1 VSSLVPPT
9 PRLLLIGAAAFV
21 ALRLAV
27 FTALAWGHGGL
38 VTAMCQFDCFW
49 YTRIGTEGYLSDTH
63 WANLGAAPNW
73 AFFPLFPLL
82 LGALARVTG
91 MSGQVAGMVLSNL
104 FLVGLLLVGARY
116 LRERGVAAS
125 PFLWFGFV
133 LALPHTLFFSAVY
146 TEALFALLS
155 LGCLLALRLNLGLVA
170 GFCAALASATR
181 PQGILLAPIVAAYG
195 LRALYAR
202 RAEGDFLRRLGD
214 AALPLALAPLGLC
227 AYVAAQYWI
236 TGDGLLFNHVQ
247 IHWRREWLGP
257 LEWFR
262 IGLMSW
268 DWHRLPKEPTH
279 SYETAWALAG
289 LGMALWC
296 AWCRRWAEAFFLA
309 ASILLPAASGLDSLP
324 RYVAT
329 NPVFLAS
336 TFSLLARLPP
346 RVLGFVVLPMLALAH
361 VPLLLAWYRAWG
373 AVF

>member
-1 VSSLVPPT
+1 M
-9 PRLLLIGAAAFV
+9 LLAGAAALV
-21 ALRLAV
+21 VLRLAV
-27 FTALAWGHGGL
+27 FTALAWDHGGL
-38 VTAMCQFDCFW
+38 VKAMCQFDCFW
-49 YTRIGTEGYLSDTH
+49 YVRIGTQGYLSDTH

-73 AFFPLFPLL
+73 AFFPLYPLL
-82 LGALARVTG
+82 LGALAAATG
-91 MSGQVAGMVLSNL
+91 LSGQLAGMVLSNL
-104 FLVGLLLVGARY
+104 FLIGLLVAGARY
-116 LRERGVAAS
+116 LRERGVTAS
-125 PFLWFGFV
+125 VFLWFGFV

-155 LGCLLALRLNLGLVA
+155 LGCLLALRLNLPVVA
-170 GFCAALASATR
+170 GVCAALASATR

-195 LRALYAR
+195 LRQLYLH
-202 RAEGDFLRRLGD
+202 RAEPGLGRRLGD
-214 AALPLALAPLGLC
+214 AALPVALAPLGLC
-227 AYVAAQYWI
+227 LYVAVQYWV
-236 TGDGLLFNHVQ
+236 TGDGLMFNHVQ

-268 DWHRLPKEPTH
+268 DWHRLPREPTH

-289 LGMALWC
+289 LGVALWC

-329 NPVFLAS
+329 NPVFLVNVFA
-336 TFSLLARLPP
+336 LLARLPG
-346 RVLGFVVLPMLALAH
+346 RVLGFAVLPALALAH
-361 VPLLLAWYRAWG
+361 MPLLLAWYRAWG